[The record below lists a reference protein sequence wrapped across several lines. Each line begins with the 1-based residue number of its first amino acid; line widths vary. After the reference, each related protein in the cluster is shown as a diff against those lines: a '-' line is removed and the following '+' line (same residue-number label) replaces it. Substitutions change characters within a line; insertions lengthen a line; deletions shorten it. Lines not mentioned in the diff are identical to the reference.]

1 MDRTKVDVKDIFGER
16 LGDLIS
22 KTYNDSGK
30 NRDKQ
35 GEEMGIESNTLGTY
49 IRGSR
54 LASIE
59 KLLAIADYY
68 NVSTDWLLGRTKD
81 PSMNPCATDELG
93 LTPKAISVIQQMRRD
108 NQVCWY
114 LDALNAILEQD
125 EFLILFYYLILFA
138 TSGDK
143 TTDANVLK
151 TSLKYKDIYQMKLN
165 DTMKDI
171 ASHLATLFENRPD
184 NRDMYNVYLSLY
196 MHKMPDGRY
205 CTLEEIQRD
214 FADMGLEFDPLLFED
229 RERLGYMP

>member
-1 MDRTKVDVKDIFGER
+1 MASTPESKKFADRLSDLLNEAKGRKEDYRTIAKALDISTGALSNYANDVQQANLTTVAR
-16 LGDLIS
+16 
-22 KTYNDSGK
+22 
-30 NRDKQ
+30 
-35 GEEMGIESNTLGTY
+35 
-49 IRGSR
+49 
-54 LASIE
+54 
-59 KLLAIADYY
+59 IADYFH
-68 NVSTDWLLGRTKD
+68 VSADWLLGRTND

-93 LTPKAISVIQQMRRD
+93 LTTKAISVIQQMRRD

-114 LDALNAILEQD
+114 LDALNAILAQD
-125 EFLILFYYLILFA
+125 DFLQLFYYLILFA

-143 TTDANVLK
+143 ATDANVLK

-214 FADMGLEFDPLLFED
+214 FKDMGLEFDPLLFEG